1 MLMLGGDRGRV
12 APFSILS
19 PDPMRYLTASDGVID
34 D

>member
-1 MLMLGGDRGRV
+1 MMRLGGERGKV